1 MKFLITLVLS
11 IICGAAYSAPM
22 SEDISICYK
31 VIKKS
36 SCIVSSGYGA
46 VGSLLEAPK
55 DYATRSIDPK
65 SDIATDSLSK
75 IESNYDG
82 LTTGQEEN
90 KRIAVQEHVEPE
102 PPKRGWL
109 SRFFLPNG

>member
-46 VGSLLEAPK
+46 VGS
-55 DYATRSIDPK
+55 YTSIEQGK
-65 SDIATDSLSK
+65 TTYLIETEMRVQSKHSLWM
-75 IESNYDG
+75 ESQKQRLY
-82 LTTGQEEN
+82 
-90 KRIAVQEHVEPE
+90 
-102 PPKRGWL
+102 RGGSGNL
-109 SRFFLPNG
+109 NNTYK